1 MRTWPSGPG
10 VSAAGR
16 GRRRRASHSS
26 REERCPG
33 RPERGRARAFG
44 RAGNRAYSA
53 SRTRRSHRKRQPPS
67 EPVDPLAFLGQVRC
81 HVHVMAGSKSSVMPP
96 QKARR
101 FAGAIPDGSLEL
113 VRHKP
118 SPRARSTQCRR
129 REDHRADARLAR
141 ARAAKSAREFGA
153 RHCVLAYERRI
164 KPRPERGFNFFLRA

>member
-67 EPVDPLAFLGQVRC
+67 EPVDPLAFLGQVLC
-81 HVHVMAGSKSSVMPP
+81 PVHVMAGSKSSVMPP

-101 FAGAIPDGSLEL
+101 FAGVIPDEEPRARR
-113 VRHKP
+113 RHKP
-118 SPRARSTQCRR
+118 SPRARSTQCLR
-129 REDHRADARLAR
+129 REDHRADAKLAL
-141 ARAAKSAREFGA
+141 ARAAKSAREFGRVTA
-153 RHCVLAYERRI
+153 SWHMSAGLSPAGAGLNRL
-164 KPRPERGFNFFLRA
+164 LRA